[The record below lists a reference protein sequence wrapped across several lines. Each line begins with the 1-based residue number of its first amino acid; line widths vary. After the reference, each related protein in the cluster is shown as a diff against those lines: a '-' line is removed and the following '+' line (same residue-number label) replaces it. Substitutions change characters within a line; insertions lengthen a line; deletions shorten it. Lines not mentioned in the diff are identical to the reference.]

1 MTLQLRRDTAANWT
15 TANPTLANGQPGY
28 ETDTGRI
35 KIGNGSTAWA
45 SLPYRF
51 ETGGGGVTDGDKGD
65 ITVSGTGAV
74 WTIDA
79 GAVSLSKMANLAAS
93 TILGNNTGAGATPIA
108 LTPTQ
113 VKTLLAIA
121 AGDVSG
127 LAAVATSG
135 SASDLGSGT
144 LPVGRL
150 SFTKAQLDTIVSDGN
165 VQFVGDAPTAHTH
178 LLAAGATDVTITAAN
193 LNALDDGVNTALH
206 FHDADRA
213 RANHT
218 GTQAPATITFA
229 ATARFMGRLTA
240 GPGTGEELTG
250 TQATTLLDTFT
261 SALKG
266 LAPASGGGT
275 TNFLRADGT
284 WAAPSG
290 GGGGSGPPQIMSW
303 VI

>member
-15 TANPTLANGQPGY
+15 SANPTLAAGQPGF
-28 ETDTGRI
+28 ETDTGRV
-35 KIGNGSTAWA
+35 KIGDGSTAWT
-45 SLPYRF
+45 SLVYRF
-51 ETGGGGVTDGDKGD
+51 ESGSLTDGDKGD
-65 ITVSGTGAV
+65 VTVSSSGTV

-79 GAVSLSKMANLAAS
+79 NTVTLSKMADLATS
-93 TILGNNTGAGATPIA
+93 TILGRVTAGTGDPEA
-108 LTPTQ
+108 LTATQ

-150 SFTKAQLDTIVSDGN
+150 SFTKAQLDTAVSDGN

-218 GTQAPATITFA
+218 GTQLAATITFA

-275 TNFLRADGT
+275 TSFLRADGT